1 MRLRHS
7 SGRIPRD
14 DRRRRRLTAVP
25 GVLLAGLLT
34 LAAPGGAPS
43 AQQQGP
49 VFRAIREMVLV
60 DVVVRDRSGQIV
72 RGLTAA
78 DFEVVEDGRPQ
89 QVSTFSFQEINRNA
103 TPILSRELLAD
114 VDRGCSRAPRRPRQP
129 DPRQAAGG
137 SGSAGG
143 TDPAKFSA
151 DELVGR
157 RLIILLFDVSSMP
170 PEDVQRSIDRRRSTS
185 TSRCRRPT

>member
-1 MRLRHS
+1 M
-7 SGRIPRD
+7 
-14 DRRRRRLTAVP
+14 
-25 GVLLAGLLT
+25 LAG
-34 LAAPGGAPS
+34 PGGAPS

-114 VDRGCSRAPRRPRQP
+114 VESRVLTGARAGQTCHTRSRRAVGR
-129 DPRQAAGG
+129 
-137 SGSAGG
+137 GSAGG
-143 TDPAKFSA
+143 THPAKFSS

-157 RLIILLFDVSSMP
+157 RLIILLFDVSSMA
-170 PEDVQRSIDRRRSTS
+170 PEDVQRSIDSAKK
-185 TSRCRRPT
+185 